1 MPYALVPCAF
11 EIIVMAD
18 FSDYAKSWSQPL
30 ETSPLPPMPIAT
42 KLGRVATYCEGL
54 PPIKSYG
61 TLTTWVFLRSCDK
74 LKALDLHYHN
84 SVATKLGRM
93 VTFLEGLVQIKSHYP
108 LITWL
113 CEIMWQIKNI
123 STVSIL
129 MATRFG
135 SAVTYLE
142 GLPPK
147 ESDCPLITW
156 SCEIIWQIKNTSPL
170 SPCLWVLHFEGC

>member
-123 STVSIL
+123 SHCLNSY
-129 MATRFG
+129 G
-135 SAVTYLE
+135 HQ
-142 GLPPK
+142 
-147 ESDCPLITW
+147 
-156 SCEIIWQIKNTSPL
+156 IWQCDDLPWGAPTQRIALPFNHL
-170 SPCLWVLHFEGC
+170 VLRNYLTN